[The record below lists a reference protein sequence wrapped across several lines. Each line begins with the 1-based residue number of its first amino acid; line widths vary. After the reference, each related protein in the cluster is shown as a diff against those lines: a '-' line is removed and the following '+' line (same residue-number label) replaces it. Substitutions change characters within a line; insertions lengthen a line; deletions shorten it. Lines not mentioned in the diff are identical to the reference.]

1 MLNQTSRRRPFSA
14 DEKAEIS
21 ADSFY
26 TALEAL
32 ERAERHASDNGFSRA
47 EIAII
52 AGMDPS
58 RVTKI
63 LGGSER
69 NITLKTLFRLMK
81 AMGRKV
87 YILSENYDD
96 LKSRRPNF
104 DFEANRLQYDPKP
117 QLTYRYNTLGGTNRG
132 GLL

>member
-1 MLNQTSRRRPFSA
+1 MLDQISRRPPFSA

-26 TALEAL
+26 TAMEAL
-32 ERAERHASDNGFSRA
+32 ERAERHASKKGFSRA
-47 EIAII
+47 EIATI

-81 AMGRKV
+81 VMGRKV
-87 YILSENYDD
+87 YIHSEDYDD
-96 LKSRRPNF
+96 LKGKKPNF
-104 DFEANRLQYDPKP
+104 DFEVNRNQYNPRLS
-117 QLTYRYNTLGGTNRG
+117 QTYRYNTINSTGRG
-132 GLL
+132 GFA